1 MFVCNNLSKFAELL
15 ATKHNNFLIMFV
27 LFFFIYIFFAWYN
40 SSYGE
45 KGGVEG
51 VEAEEV
57 VEISLDSTLF

>member
-15 ATKHNNFLIMFV
+15 ATNTTTFSLC
-27 LFFFIYIFFAWYN
+27 LCCFFYIYFFAWYN
-40 SSYGE
+40 SSYCE
-45 KGGVEG
+45 KEGVEG

>member
-1 MFVCNNLSKFAELL
+1 MFVIISVSLLNSLQQTQQLS
-15 ATKHNNFLIMFV
+15 HYV
-27 LFFFIYIFFAWYN
+27 CVVFFYIYFFAWYN
-40 SSYGE
+40 SSYCE